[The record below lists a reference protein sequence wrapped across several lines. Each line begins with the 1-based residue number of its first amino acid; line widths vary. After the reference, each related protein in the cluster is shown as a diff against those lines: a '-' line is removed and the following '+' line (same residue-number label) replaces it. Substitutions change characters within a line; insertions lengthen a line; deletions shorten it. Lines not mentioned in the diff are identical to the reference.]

1 MERDNIMI
9 AKVSI
14 HDAARIIK
22 EDKYANWSDEGALA
36 IARYLAD
43 LEKKMGMEYELDLRE
58 IRRDFKE
65 FRNLE
70 DLYRA
75 TGLDAYDHKRQRT
88 LVAALDDGG
97 FIILDD

>member
-1 MERDNIMI
+1 MI

-14 HDAARIIK
+14 HDAARIIR

-43 LEKKMGMEYELDLRE
+43 LEKRMGREYELDLRE

-65 FRNLE
+65 YSSFE
-70 DLYRA
+70 ELYRK
-75 TGLDAYDHKRQRT
+75 TGLDAYDHRRQRT
-88 LVAALDDGG
+88 LVAELDNGG
-97 FIILDD
+97 FVILDD